1 MKKQYKIFL
10 YIGFPTLLLAG
21 AGVASWYFFFNKKEI
36 KEDNNKENNN
46 KEDDKENDK
55 NEVTNPNDKIP
66 EEDIDIKKIFPSIA
80 PNYYYDLLE
89 YKENDINISETIV
102 VKIIKDV
109 ISRIGINFDK
119 VGYKIIENKKHRK
132 EIKFIVLK
140 KEKTYTKTY
149 TFFIN
154 VL

>member
-1 MKKQYKIFL
+1 MNKKYRLFL
-10 YIGFPTLLLAG
+10 YIGLPTLLLAG
-21 AGVASWYFFFNKKEI
+21 AGVASWYLFFNKKVESKPD
-36 KEDNNKENNN
+36 KEDII
-46 KEDDKENDK
+46 DP
-55 NEVTNPNDKIP
+55 NEQIP
-66 EEDIDIKKIFPSIA
+66 EENIDVKKIFPSIS

-89 YKENDINISETIV
+89 YKENGVNISEAIV

-119 VGYKIIENKKHRK
+119 VGYKILEDKKSRK

-140 KEKTYTKTY
+140 GEKTYTKIY